1 MQLTNVLECHSS
13 SAVHGRAARRWEAR
27 VPTANTPQ
35 AVWPDWS
42 RTQNPHGFFNAELF
56 LTHSLSFTASPS
68 CKLSVPCVYLLL
80 RQAVKRF
87 QTEFLCRHHIYWLIC
102 WLYYMSDFPLLFTF
116 TSPQL
121 QHETI
126 VLLGLQTA
134 LQMLYSFLFQ
144 GHPFVIHH
152 IFHSVNNLG

>member
-1 MQLTNVLECHSS
+1 M
-13 SAVHGRAARRWEAR
+13 
-27 VPTANTPQ
+27 
-35 AVWPDWS
+35 
-42 RTQNPHGFFNAELF
+42 AELLADERPEYSLQIHHKLCDQTEAEHKTPMVF
-56 LTHSLSFTASPS
+56 LMQSYFSRILCLSLHP
-68 CKLSVPCVYLLL
+68 LLANSL
-80 RQAVKRF
+80 CHVCICFWDRQWRF

-152 IFHSVNNLG
+152 IFHSVNNLD